1 MGVFEYLAVLI
12 SIVVGLGLTHL
23 LVSIT
28 RAIHARHSAR
38 VYWVQLVWALNL
50 ALWLIAFWWFTFA
63 LNTVTEWTYGL
74 YVFLIVYA
82 VLLYLL
88 AALLFPHDPPDDQD
102 YESHFFTNRRWFYG
116 TLTIFAF
123 IDIVDFFLKVGT
135 GAESVTLR
143 PYLLFIGPIITL
155 SVAAI
160 FVERRSFHAFFSLLF
175 LVWVVGMTLQ
185 TLGPVS
191 AD

>member
-28 RAIHARHSAR
+28 RVIHARHSAR

-102 YESHFFTNRRWFYG
+102 YQSHFFTNRRWFFG
-116 TLTIFAF
+116 ALAVFALV
-123 IDIVDFFLKVGT
+123 DVVDFIIKAGT
-135 GAESVTLR
+135 GAEAVTLW
-143 PYLLFIGPIITL
+143 PYLLFIVPIITL
-155 SVAAI
+155 SITAI
-160 FVERRSFHAFFSLLF
+160 FVERRGFHAFFALFF
-175 LVWVVGMTLQ
+175 LVWVVGMTVQ
-185 TLGPVS
+185 TLGPVA